1 MTPRSWRRC
10 SSAAR
15 APVRSPFDGAARRRI
30 LWPGHSCRSPPFHA
44 ANIGPPTGLAGKLT
58 GDRILVKNVSGGR
71 ELGRD
76 VTNDTTPESRVGE
89 LVRHH
94 LAGLSPAERKLAR
107 VLLAS
112 YPIAG
117 LESVARFA
125 ERAGVSPPTVTRFIT
140 KLGFRGYPEFQEVL
154 RHEVQNRLSSPLE
167 RYRDE
172 EPGRGAG
179 TLLTDAL
186 DVSRRNLQATVEQLS
201 HHDFEEAV
209 GLLCDVRRRVLVL
222 GGRVSA
228 QLARYLAG
236 QLHLLRPGIS
246 LVDAERSAP
255 AQQLIDLRK
264 GDVLIVF
271 DFRRYQADTIESARV
286 ASTQGCNV
294 VLFTD
299 PWLSPASAFARQVL
313 VTSVET
319 VGPFDSLVGATA
331 VLEAMVAAVLNRLGP
346 RAQSRMQSL
355 DRLRAH
361 DVINEGD
368 APT

>member
-1 MTPRSWRRC
+1 
-10 SSAAR
+10 
-15 APVRSPFDGAARRRI
+15 
-30 LWPGHSCRSPPFHA
+30 
-44 ANIGPPTGLAGKLT
+44 
-58 GDRILVKNVSGGR
+58 
-71 ELGRD
+71 
-76 VTNDTTPESRVGE
+76 VGE

-167 RYRDE
+167 RYRED

-179 TLLTDAL
+179 TMLTDAL

-228 QLARYLAG
+228 QLARYLSG

-264 GDVLIVF
+264 GD
-271 DFRRYQADTIESARV
+271 ARV
-286 ASTQGCNV
+286 ASTQGCSV

-299 PWLSPASAFARQVL
+299 PWLSPASAFAKQVL

-331 VLEAMVAAVLNRLGP
+331 VVEAMVAAVLNRLGP
-346 RAQSRMQSL
+346 RAQARMQSL
-355 DRLRAH
+355 ERLRSR
-361 DVINEGD
+361 DVIGENDQSSG
-368 APT
+368 

>member
-1 MTPRSWRRC
+1 M
-10 SSAAR
+10 
-15 APVRSPFDGAARRRI
+15 D
-30 LWPGHSCRSPPFHA
+30 
-44 ANIGPPTGLAGKLT
+44 
-58 GDRILVKNVSGGR
+58 
-71 ELGRD
+71 RD
-76 VTNDTTPESRVGE
+76 VTNDTLPGSRVGE
-89 LVRHH
+89 LVRHR
-94 LAGLSPAERKLAR
+94 LGSLSPAERKLAR

-154 RHEVQNRLSSPLE
+154 RHEVQARLSSPLA

-172 EPGRGAG
+172 QAQQGAG
-179 TLLTDAL
+179 SLLTDAL

-209 GLLCDVRRRVLVL
+209 ALVADVRRRVLVL
-222 GGRVSA
+222 GGRVSG
-228 QLARYLAG
+228 QLARYLVG
-236 QLHLLRPGIS
+236 QLHLLRPGVTLI
-246 LVDAERSAP
+246 DAERSAP
-255 AQQLIDLRK
+255 AQQLIDVRK
-264 GDVLIVF
+264 GDVVIVF
-271 DFRRYQADTIESARV
+271 DYRRYQADTIESARV
-286 ASTQGCNV
+286 ASTQGCGI

-331 VLEAMVAAVLNRLGP
+331 VVEAMVAAVLNRLGP
-346 RAQSRMQSL
+346 RAQARMQSL
-355 DRLRAH
+355 DRLRAR
-361 DVINEGD
+361 DVIGESD
-368 APT
+368 QPSS